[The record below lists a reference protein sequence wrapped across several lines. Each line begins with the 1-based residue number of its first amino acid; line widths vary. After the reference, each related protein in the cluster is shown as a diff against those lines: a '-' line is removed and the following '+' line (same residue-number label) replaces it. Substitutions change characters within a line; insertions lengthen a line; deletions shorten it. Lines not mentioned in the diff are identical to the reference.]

1 MAAHLAASKAV
12 SRPQVQSQR
21 PLPANPSPPPHSVVR
36 IAPRPLLQ
44 QGRRPAAAARPHQR
58 RNRQVPRCAPPAV
71 SQAEVEPEEAVD
83 GMPAFLDSLK
93 WDQAGLVAAV
103 VQVQPLA
110 GPTLAPFP

>member
-1 MAAHLAASKAV
+1 M
-12 SRPQVQSQR
+12 
-21 PLPANPSPPPHSVVR
+21 
-36 IAPRPLLQ
+36 
-44 QGRRPAAAARPHQR
+44 
-58 RNRQVPRCAPPAV
+58 PRCAPPAV